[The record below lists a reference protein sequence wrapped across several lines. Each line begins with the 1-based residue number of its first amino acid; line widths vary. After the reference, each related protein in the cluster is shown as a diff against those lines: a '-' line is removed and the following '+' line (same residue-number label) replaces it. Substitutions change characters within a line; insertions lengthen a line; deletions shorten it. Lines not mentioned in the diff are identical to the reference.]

1 MPNMSAMQQP
11 KCQTTGRVIRAIDLF
26 SGCWGSSFGATRAG
40 VEVKAAVDL
49 WPLARDTYLDNFKGV
64 LFYNDRIEN
73 LDPGELEEKT
83 GNIDLIMASPECT
96 SHTCAKGNN
105 PGSESSRMTAFEVL
119 RFVRELEPRWV
130 IIENVVH
137 MKKWAKYKALIE
149 QLKKELHY
157 QVSEQTLSASAFGV
171 PQSRRRLFI
180 ICDKEQTPCRVVP
193 PPNTALRSAR
203 SIVDSNGTYPYSSLI
218 TEKRAPATIARAERA
233 IAKLG
238 DRKPF
243 LLVYYGSD
251 AAGGWQ
257 SLDRPLRTV
266 TTLDRFAY
274 VKPGPQGHMMRM
286 LQVPEIRS
294 AMGFPSDFKFDRG
307 SRRDKIHLL
316 GNAVCPPVM
325 ETIIRS
331 LTEGQT

>member
-1 MPNMSAMQQP
+1 MSNVPLSSQQRYHTPN
-11 KCQTTGRVIRAIDLF
+11 RVIRAIDLF
-26 SGCWGSSFGATRAG
+26 SGCGGSSLGATQAG

-49 WPLARDTYLDNFKGV
+49 WPLARDTYLDNFNGV
-64 LFYNDRIEN
+64 SFYNDRIEN
-73 LDPGELEEKT
+73 LDPREVEDKT

-137 MKKWAKYKALIE
+137 MKKWAKYKVLIE
-149 QLKKELHY
+149 QLKSELHY
-157 QVSEQTLSASAFGV
+157 LVSEQTLSASAFGV

-180 ICDKEQTPCRVVP
+180 ICDKEQIPRRVVP
-193 PPNTALRSAR
+193 PKITLPSAR
-203 SIVDSNGTYPYSSLI
+203 SIVDSNGTYAYSTLV
-218 TEKRAPATIARAERA
+218 TDKRASATIARAERA

-238 DRKPF
+238 DDKPF

-274 VKPGPQGHMMRM
+274 VKPSLEGYKMRM
-286 LQVPEIRS
+286 LQVPEIRT
-294 AMGFPSDFKFDRG
+294 AMGFPSDFKLDRG

-331 LTEGQT
+331 LIGELT

>member
-1 MPNMSAMQQP
+1 MSDLANDLQRKHVPP
-11 KCQTTGRVIRAIDLF
+11 KRTIRAIDLF
-26 SGCWGSSFGATRAG
+26 SGCGGSSFGATQAG
-40 VEVKAAVDL
+40 VEIKAAVDL
-49 WPLARDTYLDNFKGV
+49 WPLARDTYLDNFSEV
-64 LFYNDRIEN
+64 VFYNDRIEN
-73 LDPGELEEKT
+73 LNPRKVEEKT
-83 GNIDLIMASPECT
+83 GKIDLIIASPECT

-119 RFVRELEPRWV
+119 RFARELKPRWV

-137 MKKWAKYKALIE
+137 MKKWARYKALIE
-149 QLKKELHY
+149 QLKTELQY
-157 QVSEQTLSASAFGV
+157 SISEQTLSASAFGV

-180 ICDKEQTPCRVVP
+180 ICDREQIPRKIVP
-193 PPNTALRSAR
+193 PKGTACSIR
-203 SIVDSNGTYPYSSLI
+203 SIVDTNGAYSYSPLI
-218 TEKRAPATIARAERA
+218 TEKRAPATISRAERA

-238 DRKPF
+238 KNQPF

-274 VKPGPQGHMMRM
+274 VKPSVEGHVMRM
-286 LQVPEIRS
+286 LQVPEIKL
-294 AMGFPSDFKFDRG
+294 AMGFPSEFKLNRG
-307 SRRDKIHLL
+307 TRRDKIHLL

-325 ETIIRS
+325 ESIIRS
-331 LTEGQT
+331 LIEE

>member
-1 MPNMSAMQQP
+1 MSDMASSQQRSHTP
-11 KCQTTGRVIRAIDLF
+11 GRVIRAIDLF
-26 SGCWGSSFGATRAG
+26 SGCGGSSLGATQAG

-49 WPLARDTYLDNFKGV
+49 WPLARDTYLDNFNGV
-64 LFYNDRIEN
+64 SCYNDRIEN
-73 LDPGELEEKT
+73 LDPREVEDRT

-137 MKKWAKYKALIE
+137 MKKWAKYKLLIE
-149 QLKKELHY
+149 QLKTELHY
-157 QVSEQTLSASAFGV
+157 SVSEQTLSASAFGV

-180 ICDKEQTPCRVVP
+180 ICDREQTPRLVVP
-193 PPNTALRSAR
+193 PKTTIRSAR
-203 SIVDSNGTYPYSSLI
+203 SIVDSNGTYAYSPLV
-218 TEKRAPATIARAERA
+218 TDKRAPATIARAERA

-238 DRKPF
+238 DNKPF

-274 VKPGPQGHMMRM
+274 VKPGMQGHMMRM

-294 AMGFPSDFKFDRG
+294 AMGFPSNFKLDRG

-331 LTEGQT
+331 LIEKRT

>member
-1 MPNMSAMQQP
+1 MSD
-11 KCQTTGRVIRAIDLF
+11 VIVNSQRSHTSHSRLVRALDLF
-26 SGCWGSSFGATRAG
+26 SGCGGSSLGATQAG
-40 VEVKAAVDL
+40 VEVKAAIDL
-49 WPLARDTYLDNFKGV
+49 WPLARDTYLDNFGGV
-64 LFYNDRIEN
+64 SFYNDRIEDLN
-73 LDPGELEEKT
+73 PQEVEDKT
-83 GNIDLIMASPECT
+83 GKIDLIIASPECT

-105 PGSESSRMTAFEVL
+105 PGSENSRMTAFEVL

-137 MKKWAKYKALIE
+137 MKKWVKYKAFIE
-149 QLKKELHY
+149 QLKTELHY
-157 QVSEQTLSASAFGV
+157 SVSEQTLSASAFGV

-180 ICDKEQTPCRVVP
+180 ICDKEQTPPTVVP
-193 PPNTALRSAR
+193 LKGAIRSIR
-203 SIVDSNGTYPYSSLI
+203 SIVDANGTYTYSPLV
-218 TEKRAPATIARAERA
+218 TEKRASATIARAERA

-238 DRKPF
+238 KNKPF

-274 VKPGPQGHMMRM
+274 VKPGVEGHMMRM
-286 LQVPEIRS
+286 LQVPEIKL
-294 AMGFPSDFKFDRG
+294 AMGFPSEFRLNRG
-307 SRRDKIHLL
+307 TRRDKIHLL

-331 LTEGQT
+331 LIEERA